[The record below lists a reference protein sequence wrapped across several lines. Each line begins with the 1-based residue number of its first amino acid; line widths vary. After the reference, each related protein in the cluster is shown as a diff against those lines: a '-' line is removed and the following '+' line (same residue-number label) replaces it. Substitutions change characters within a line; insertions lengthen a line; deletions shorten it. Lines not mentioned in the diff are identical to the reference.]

1 MKNLTKF
8 SIATASITF
17 ILALSANS
25 FADDDA
31 TKAEGEKLYKEKICH
46 TCHGDDGNTP
56 TNPTYPK
63 VAGQSEAYVKQQ
75 LLDFKSGARSN
86 SQAAVMKAM
95 LASVTEEN
103 ITVLAAY
110 LASLPAK

>member
-1 MKNLTKF
+1 MKNLTDF
-8 SIATASITF
+8 SIAIASITF
-17 ILALSANS
+17 MLALSANS
-25 FADDDA
+25 FADGN
-31 TKAEGEKLYKEKICH
+31 TKVEGETLYKEKICQ

-63 VAGQSEAYVKQQ
+63 IAGQSEAYVKQQ

-103 ITVLAAY
+103 IAVLSTY